1 MHALAIYHIL
11 MYGESLV
18 CLPLCARVYAFENE
32 AGNTNKFEAN
42 NYARR
47 VCVRVCVRSCT
58 PKGEGEPRAKKE
70 HNKLCIKVKVMHE
83 I

>member
-11 MYGESLV
+11 IYGESLV
-18 CLPLCARVYAFENE
+18 CLPLCARVYVFENE
-32 AGNTNKFEAN
+32 AGNKHKFETN

-47 VCVRVCVRSCT
+47 VCVCVRSCT
-58 PKGEGEPRAKKE
+58 PNGEGEPRAKQE
-70 HNKLCIKVKVMHE
+70 HKQFCIKVKVMHE